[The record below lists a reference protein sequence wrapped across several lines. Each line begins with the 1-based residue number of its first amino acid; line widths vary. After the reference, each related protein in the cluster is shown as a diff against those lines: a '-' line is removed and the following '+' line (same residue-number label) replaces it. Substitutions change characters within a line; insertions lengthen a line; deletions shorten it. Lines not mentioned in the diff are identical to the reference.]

1 MSIRRLNSISLF
13 MAFSFLIG
21 LTACQQNPAW
31 TLSSS
36 ENPTDAE
43 IYEAVLI
50 HCTEADS
57 AIALDKGK
65 IAFEEGP
72 VKKLLL
78 LDSTLVVPIEKLKAL
93 ESLVHDSTLLR
104 DFYLQSQVKSEMIEG
119 WSKQI
124 QLRKFPRQTFD
135 RFLELNLGNGFMEL
149 YKKFPGISGIVEFS
163 KVGYN
168 SAKDQALVE
177 IRYYKS
183 PEKSFTIFYFLK
195 KKDTKWVVADKQLD
209 IESTV
214 S

>member
-21 LTACQQNPAW
+21 LTACQQSPKGNPD
-31 TLSSS
+31 SS
-36 ENPTDAE
+36 ENSTDAE

-50 HCTEADS
+50 HCAEADS
-57 AIALDKGK
+57 SIALAEGK
-65 IAFEEGP
+65 IVFEEGP

-78 LDSTLVVPIEKLKAL
+78 LDSTLVVPMEKLKAL
-93 ESLVHDSTLLR
+93 KSLVHDSTLLT
-104 DFYLQSQVKSEMIEG
+104 DFYKQSQVKSEMNEG
-119 WSKQI
+119 WSKQV

-135 RFLELNLGNGFMEL
+135 RFLQLNLGNGFMEL

-177 IRYYKS
+177 ICYYKS
-183 PEKSFTIFYFLK
+183 PEESFSVFYVLK
-195 KKDTKWVVADKQLD
+195 KAKNKWLIFDKQID
-209 IESTV
+209 
-214 S
+214 